1 MPPRRNPNQNID
13 IGVRLRVLVEDN
25 EPSLAIIVPIG
36 TVMRVL
42 KMFVG
47 SKPGSGNSFLENMI
61 KGALQNMAGSMFGG
75 EKK

>member
-1 MPPRRNPNQNID
+1 MPQKKSQAVN

-36 TVMRVL
+36 TVMQVL

-47 SKPGSGNSFLENMI
+47 SKAGSGNSFLENMI
-61 KGALQNMAGSMFGG
+61 KGALQNMAASMFGG
-75 EKK
+75 EK